1 MPIFMMIGMNPKD
14 IWEAIPQLPDI
25 ALSINYNRSKTKG
38 RRVDA
43 QKIELESLKEEC
55 RLLRLTIEANENTNI
70 NDILHLN

>member
-1 MPIFMMIGMNPKD
+1 MLIFMMIGMNLKD

-25 ALSINYNRSKTKG
+25 ALRINYNRSKTKG

-70 NDILHLN
+70 NENLHLN

>member
-1 MPIFMMIGMNPKD
+1 MPIFMMIGMNLKD

-25 ALSINYNRSKTKG
+25 TLSINYNRSKTKG

-70 NDILHLN
+70 NENLHLN